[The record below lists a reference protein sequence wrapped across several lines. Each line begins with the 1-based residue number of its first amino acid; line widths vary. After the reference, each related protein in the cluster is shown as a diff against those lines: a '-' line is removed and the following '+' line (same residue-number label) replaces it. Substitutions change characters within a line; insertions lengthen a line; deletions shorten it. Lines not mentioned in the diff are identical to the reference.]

1 MDDMRRWRHTWTGI
15 ELAVQ
20 AMKAHDDQ
28 GVQEAAICLLCKLSL
43 KVQLAA
49 RIKEVTG
56 GVEAIERAVA
66 LSLGAR
72 GARVE
77 VEGAKLAAQDRQ
89 QPHRRPCRL
98 VLRCR
103 QRLPVA
109 GLNLHLISRNSFLS
123 RRVGS

>member
-1 MDDMRRWRHTWTGI
+1 MRRWRHTWTGI

-66 LSLGAR
+66 GA
-72 GARVE
+72 
-77 VEGAKLAAQDRQ
+77 LAAANAGQEDVGLTEGRTKSQKRRIALNIMFWGRQ
-89 QPHRRPCRL
+89 LLARL
-98 VLRCR
+98 AQHVSEGVESKL
-103 QRLPVA
+103 
-109 GLNLHLISRNSFLS
+109 GLS
-123 RRVGS
+123 

>member
-66 LSLGAR
+66 GALAATNAGQEDVGLTEGEGR
-72 GARVE
+72 TKSQKRRIALNIMFWGRQLLARLAQHVSERVE
-77 VEGAKLAAQDRQ
+77 SKL
-89 QPHRRPCRL
+89 
-98 VLRCR
+98 
-103 QRLPVA
+103 
-109 GLNLHLISRNSFLS
+109 GLS
-123 RRVGS
+123 

>member
-1 MDDMRRWRHTWTGI
+1 MDDNMRRWRHTWTGI

-66 LSLGAR
+66 GA
-72 GARVE
+72 
-77 VEGAKLAAQDRQ
+77 LAAANAGQEDVGLTEGRTKSQKRRIALNIMFWGRQ
-89 QPHRRPCRL
+89 LLARL
-98 VLRCR
+98 ASKAILACDD
-103 QRLPVA
+103 
-109 GLNLHLISRNSFLS
+109 
-123 RRVGS
+123 

>member
-66 LSLGAR
+66 GALQRNHWRADCKAAGDSAMAPRLVFSAAGLRYRARKLLGAGKGGR
-72 GARVE
+72 G
-77 VEGAKLAAQDRQ
+77 
-89 QPHRRPCRL
+89 P
-98 VLRCR
+98 
-103 QRLPVA
+103 A
-109 GLNLHLISRNSFLS
+109 G
-123 RRVGS
+123 